1 MTSCLLLSD
10 ASFNQINFHK
20 NTLRKSFSHFHEL
33 QSFIE
38 IQQQISLMFFL
49 DLLFNSAV
57 G

>member
-1 MTSCLLLSD
+1 MSD

-20 NTLRKSFSHFHEL
+20 NALRKSFSHFHEL

-49 DLLFNSAV
+49 DL
-57 G
+57 